1 MSTPPVLL
9 LAVLDGWGLRDGREG
24 NAIAQARLPTL
35 ESLYSRYAWTRL
47 AASGGRVGLPPGQ
60 MGNSEVGHLNLGAG
74 RVVPQDLTRID
85 RAIET
90 GRFAGN
96 SNLRSVMERAR
107 HTALHLIGLV
117 SDGGVHSHI
126 RHLLALLRLARNE
139 HVGKVWIH
147 AILDGRDASPS
158 GGVQFLE
165 QLQAETR
172 KLGTGGLASVGGRYY
187 AMDRDNRWDR
197 VEKAY
202 RCMVEGR
209 GGRGWRNPIQGVEE
223 SYGNGVY
230 DEFVDPFSVV
240 DSLGRPVGPIDPG
253 QAAIFFNFRA
263 DRARQLTHS
272 LTGVDFRAFPRSR
285 EPMAHFLTMTQYR
298 LDWALPA
305 AFRYV
310 PVQHTL
316 AQLLS
321 SHGVSNLRLAETEKY
336 AHVTYFFNG
345 GAEDPPAGETRVLIP
360 SPKVATYDLQPWM
373 SAAEITDRLL
383 YELDC
388 GVFPAMVVNFANAD
402 MVGHTGDMA
411 ATVQAVEA
419 VDSCLGRIYRKIRKT
434 GGVMAV
440 TADHGNA
447 ELMVDAKTGQPHTA
461 HTGHPVPF
469 ILVDPLNRPALR
481 PGGAL
486 EDVAPTLLQYLDLP
500 QPEEMTGRSLLA

>member
-1 MSTPPVLL
+1 MSIPPVVL
-9 LAVLDGWGLRDGREG
+9 LAVLDGWGLREGRDG
-24 NAIAQARLPTL
+24 NAIAQARLPTM
-35 ESLYSRYAWTRL
+35 ERLYSRYASTRL
-47 AASGGRVGLPPGQ
+47 AASGGRVGLPRGQ

-90 GRFAGN
+90 GRFDGN
-96 SNLRSVMERAR
+96 SSLRSVMETAR

-126 RHLLALLRLARNE
+126 RHLRALLRLARNE
-139 HVGKVWIH
+139 QVETVWIH
-147 AILDGRDASPS
+147 AILDGRDASPTA
-158 GGVQFLE
+158 GVQYLE
-165 QLQAETR
+165 QLREETGR
-172 KLGTGGLASVGGRYY
+172 LGTGALASVGGRYY
-187 AMDRDNRWDR
+187 AMDRDNRWER

-209 GGRGWRNPIQGVEE
+209 GERGWRNPIQGVEE
-223 SYGNGVY
+223 SYRNGVT
-230 DEFVDPFSVV
+230 DEFVVPFPVV
-240 DSLGRPVGPIDPG
+240 DSLGRPVGPIEPG
-253 QAAIFFNFRA
+253 HPAIFFNFRA
-263 DRARQLTHS
+263 DRARQLTDS
-272 LTGVDFRAFPRSR
+272 LTGVDFRAFPRNR
-285 EPMAHFLTMTQYR
+285 RPLTHFLTMTRYR
-298 LDWALPA
+298 HDWSLPA
-305 AFRYV
+305 AFPYE
-310 PVQHTL
+310 PVRRTL
-316 AQLLS
+316 AQHLS

-345 GAEDPPAGETRVLIP
+345 GVEDPPEGETRVLIP

-383 YELDC
+383 HELEG

-402 MVGHTGDMA
+402 MVGHTGDLA
-411 ATVQAVEA
+411 ATIQAVEA

-447 ELMVDAKTGQPHTA
+447 ELMVNAKTGQPHTA
-461 HTGHPVPF
+461 HTSHPVPF
-469 ILVDPLNRPALR
+469 ILVDPQNRSALR

-486 EDVAPTLLQYLDLP
+486 EDVAPTLLEYLDLP
-500 QPEEMTGRSLLA
+500 QPKEMTGRSLLT

>member
-1 MSTPPVLL
+1 MSTPPVVL

-24 NAIAQARLPTL
+24 NAIAQARLPTM
-35 ESLYSRYAWTRL
+35 ERLYSRYAWTRL

-85 RAIET
+85 QAIRT
-90 GRFAGN
+90 GRFDGN
-96 SNLRSVMERAR
+96 SSLRSVMETAR
-107 HTALHLIGLV
+107 QTALHLVGLV

-126 RHLLALLRLARNE
+126 RHLLALLRLARTE
-139 HVGKVWIH
+139 HVERVWIH
-147 AILDGRDASPS
+147 AILDGRDASPTA
-158 GGVQFLE
+158 GVRYLE
-165 QLQAETR
+165 QLREETGR
-172 KLGTGGLASVGGRYY
+172 LGTGALASVGGRYY
-187 AMDRDNRWDR
+187 AMDRDNRWER

-209 GGRGWRNPIQGVEE
+209 GERGWRNPIQGVEE
-223 SYGNGVY
+223 SYRKGVY
-230 DEFVDPFSVV
+230 DEFVLPFPVV

-253 QAAIFFNFRA
+253 HAAIFFNFRA
-263 DRARQLTHS
+263 DRARQLTS
-272 LTGVDFRAFPRSR
+272 ALTEDDFQAFPRNR
-285 EPMAHFLTMTQYR
+285 GPMGHLLTMTRYR
-298 LDWALPA
+298 LDWSLPA
-305 AFRYV
+305 AFPYV
-310 PVQHTL
+310 PVRQTL
-316 AQLLS
+316 ARLLS

-345 GAEDPPAGETRVLIP
+345 GVEDPPEGETRVLIP

-383 YELDC
+383 DELER
-388 GVFPAMVVNFANAD
+388 GVFPVMVVNFANAD

-411 ATVQAVEA
+411 ATVRAVEA
-419 VDSCLGRIYRKIRKT
+419 VDSCLGRVYRKIRKT

-447 ELMVDAKTGQPHTA
+447 ELMLDTKTGQPHTA
-461 HTGHPVPF
+461 HTSHPVPF
-469 ILVDPLNRPALR
+469 ILVDSQNRPALR

-486 EDVAPTLLQYLDLP
+486 EDVAPTLLEYLDLP
-500 QPEEMTGRSLLA
+500 QPKEMSGRSLLR

>member
-1 MSTPPVLL
+1 MSSPPVVI

-24 NAIAQARLPTL
+24 NAIAQARLPTM
-35 ESLYSRYAWTRL
+35 ENLYSRYAWTRL
-47 AASGGRVGLPPGQ
+47 AASGRRVGLPMGQ

-90 GRFAGN
+90 GRFDGN

-107 HTALHLIGLV
+107 QTELHLIGLV

-139 HVGKVWIH
+139 HVETVWVH
-147 AILDGRDASPS
+147 AILDGRDASPT
-158 GGVQFLE
+158 GGVRFLE
-165 QLQAETR
+165 QLREETR
-172 KLGTGGLASVGGRYY
+172 KLGTGGLASVSGRYY

-209 GGRGWRNPIQGVEE
+209 GGKSWRDPIQGVEQ
-223 SYGNGVY
+223 SYQIGVY

-240 DSLGRPVGPIDPG
+240 DSSGRPVGPIDPG
-253 QAAIFFNFRA
+253 HAAIFFNFRA

-272 LTGVDFRAFPRSR
+272 MTGADFDAFPRR
-285 EPMAHFLTMTQYR
+285 RKPMAHLLTMTRYR
-298 LDWALPA
+298 HDWALPA
-305 AFRYV
+305 AFPYV
-310 PVQHTL
+310 PVRRTL
-316 AQLLS
+316 ARILN
-321 SHGVSNLRLAETEKY
+321 SHGVANLRLAETEKY

-345 GAEDPPAGETRVLIP
+345 GEEDPPEAETRVLIP

-383 YELDC
+383 YELDR

-411 ATVQAVEA
+411 ATIQAVEA
-419 VDSCLGRIYRKIRKT
+419 VDFCLGRIYRKIRKT
-434 GGVMAV
+434 GGILAV

-447 ELMVDAKTGQPHTA
+447 ELMMDAKTGQPHTA
-461 HTGHPVPF
+461 HTTHPVPF
-469 ILVDPLNRPALR
+469 ILVDPHHRSALR

-486 EDVAPTLLQYLDLP
+486 EDVAPTLLHYLELP
-500 QPEEMTGRSLLA
+500 QPEEMTGTSLLT

>member
-1 MSTPPVLL
+1 MSTPPVVL

-24 NAIAQARLPTL
+24 NAIAQARLPTM
-35 ESLYSRYAWTRL
+35 ERLYSRHAWTRL
-47 AASGGRVGLPPGQ
+47 AASGGRVGLPRGQ

-90 GRFAGN
+90 GRFEGN
-96 SNLRSVMERAR
+96 SSLRSVMETAR
-107 HTALHLIGLV
+107 HTALHLVGLV

-147 AILDGRDASPS
+147 AILDGRDASPTA
-158 GGVQFLE
+158 GVHYLE
-165 QLQAETR
+165 QLREAAGR
-172 KLGTGGLASVGGRYY
+172 LGTGALASVGGRYY
-187 AMDRDNRWDR
+187 AMDRDNRWER

-209 GGRGWRNPIQGVEE
+209 GARGWRNPIQGVEE
-223 SYGNGVY
+223 SYRNGIY
-230 DEFVDPFSVV
+230 DEFVVPFPVV
-240 DSLGRPVGPIDPG
+240 DSLGRPVGSIDPG
-253 QAAIFFNFRA
+253 HAAIFFNFRA
-263 DRARQLTHS
+263 DRARQLTHA
-272 LTGVDFRAFPRSR
+272 LTGDDFRDFPRNR
-285 EPMAHFLTMTQYR
+285 GPMTHLLTMTRYR
-298 LDWALPA
+298 LDWSLPA
-305 AFRYV
+305 AFPYV
-310 PVQHTL
+310 PVRQTL
-316 AQLLS
+316 AQLLN
-321 SHGVSNLRLAETEKY
+321 SHGVANLRLAETEKY

-345 GAEDPPAGETRVLIP
+345 GVEDPPKCETRVLIP

-383 YELDC
+383 KELER

-402 MVGHTGDMA
+402 MVGHTGDLA

-419 VDSCLGRIYRKIRKT
+419 VDSCLGRIYREVRKT

-447 ELMVDAKTGQPHTA
+447 ELMVDTKTGQPHTA
-461 HTGHPVPF
+461 HTSHPVPF
-469 ILVDPLNRPALR
+469 ILVDSQNRPALR

-486 EDVAPTLLQYLDLP
+486 EDVAPTLLEYLDLP
-500 QPEEMTGRSLLA
+500 QPEEMSGRSLLK